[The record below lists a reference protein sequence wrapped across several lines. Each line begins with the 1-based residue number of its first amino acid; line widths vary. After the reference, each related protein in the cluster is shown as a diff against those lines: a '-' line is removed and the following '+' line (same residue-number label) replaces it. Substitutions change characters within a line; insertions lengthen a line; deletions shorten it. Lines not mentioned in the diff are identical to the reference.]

1 MGAKDNQDQELHLK
15 QATRDFIQ
23 EQLEQLKNTKKDNNS
38 FVYLE
43 SDTLNMLIVS
53 LLMKLEAQNS
63 DKTANTKE
71 NGFFPDELITEL
83 DSIIKNSKK
92 EFEEILSLLKK

>member
-1 MGAKDNQDQELHLK
+1 MGTKDNQDQELLLK

-23 EQLEQLKNTKKDNNS
+23 EQFKQLKNIKKDNNS

-43 SDTLNMLIVS
+43 SDTLNMLLVS
-53 LLMKLEAQNS
+53 LLMKLEAQNN
-63 DKTANTKE
+63 DKTTNAKE

-92 EFEEILSLLKK
+92 EFEEILRLLKN